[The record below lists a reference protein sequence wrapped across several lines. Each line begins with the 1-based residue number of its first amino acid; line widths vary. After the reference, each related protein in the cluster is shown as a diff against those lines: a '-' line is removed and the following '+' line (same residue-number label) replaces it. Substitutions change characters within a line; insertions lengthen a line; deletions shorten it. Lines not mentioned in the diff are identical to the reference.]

1 MGFCGSRGATGHQ
14 AGGPRL
20 LSATE
25 WLLGGHR
32 LSTAAT
38 VISFP
43 LSTATRVGWQAG
55 VWGLS

>member
-1 MGFCGSRGATGHQ
+1 MPQGTRQGAS
-14 AGGPRL
+14 RL